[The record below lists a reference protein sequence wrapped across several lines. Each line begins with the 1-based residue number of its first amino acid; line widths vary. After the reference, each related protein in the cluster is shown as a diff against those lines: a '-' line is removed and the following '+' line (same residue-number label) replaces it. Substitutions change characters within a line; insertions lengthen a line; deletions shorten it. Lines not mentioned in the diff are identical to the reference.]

1 MTHIVLRDYSPDEYG
16 RLTPAEKQKKLWQFR
31 NPGKTPAT
39 TPTRKD
45 HDATSIALTSTSS
58 TGKHLA
64 DKSLT
69 REEEGSDSKS
79 NCLNK
84 VLGCETEKCPCK
96 ETRKTD

>member
-1 MTHIVLRDYSPDEYG
+1 MTHIVLRDYSPDEYW
-16 RLTPAEKQKKLWQFR
+16 RLTPVEKQKLWQFR

-45 HDATSIALTSTSS
+45 QDATFIALTSTYS

-79 NCLNK
+79 NC
-84 VLGCETEKCPCK
+84 
-96 ETRKTD
+96 